1 MGTDFAKNVYLRRL
15 ILFTKRKKTMKKL
28 STLFA
33 SIALIAS
40 GLLFS
45 CGQGNINYNDDVV
58 NLFDKYTTD
67 FNTYTGVI
75 DSEGGDIEQ
84 KKTALKGL
92 EKSTDSCTTEMN
104 KMKPTEEGKEFHQ
117 SVVDVYAGVKSQL
130 IPAYHNILSIEN
142 PEANVDAYNKAV
154 EAYSTAF
161 DKIDGLVNKAITEQS
176 KFASKVNMQIKN

>member
-1 MGTDFAKNVYLRRL
+1 
-15 ILFTKRKKTMKKL
+15 MKKL

-33 SIALIAS
+33 AIALIAS

-67 FNTYTGVI
+67 FNTYTAVI
-75 DSEGGDIEQ
+75 DGEGGDIEQ

-92 EKSTDSCTTEMN
+92 EKVTDSCTTEMS

-117 SVVDVYAGVKSQL
+117 AVIDVYSGVKSQL
-130 IPAYHNILSIEN
+130 IPAYNNLLNIEN
-142 PEANVDAYNKAV
+142 PDANVEAYNKAIT
-154 EAYSTAF
+154 EYNTAF

-176 KFASKVNMQIKN
+176 KFASKVNMQIKK

>member
-1 MGTDFAKNVYLRRL
+1 
-15 ILFTKRKKTMKKL
+15 MKKL

-33 SIALIAS
+33 AIALIAS

-67 FNTYTGVI
+67 FNTYTAVI
-75 DSEGGDIEQ
+75 DNEGGDIEQ

-92 EKSTDSCTTEMN
+92 EKVTDSCTAEMN

-117 SVVDVYAGVKSQL
+117 SVIDVYSGVKSQL
-130 IPAYHNILSIEN
+130 IPAYNNLLSVAN
-142 PEANVDAYNKAV
+142 PEANVDAYNKAITD
-154 EAYSTAF
+154 YNTAF
-161 DKIDGLVNKAITEQS
+161 DKIDNLVNKAITEQS
-176 KFASKVNMQIKN
+176 KFASKVNMQIKK